1 MAGRAYGNGSRLN
14 ADRRIEH
21 TTWTDFTARIKRSA
35 STNKAQPAGRLD
47 QRHDGRGE
55 RGLDLGKP
63 MIRELTRQQ
72 GCGNSEYG
80 HKGLR
85 STDGVERLRHT

>member
-14 ADRRIEH
+14 AGRRIEH
-21 TTWTDFTARIKRSA
+21 TTWTDFTARIKRNA
-35 STNKAQPAGRLD
+35 STKAHPAGRLER
-47 QRHDGRGE
+47 RHDERGE
-55 RGLDLGKP
+55 RGLDMSKT

-80 HKGLR
+80 HEGLR
-85 STDGVERLRHT
+85 STDEVEKLRHT